1 MPKRPKRPW
10 PRSRRPTD
18 TPSPLRRTWPTRLP
32 SSACS
37 RKRSVRSAGSTWWLT
52 APAHVPVPP
61 ALDVPRDVAQGA
73 DQILDAVRRREEA
86 AEPRWQSQLQHR
98 ERFLQAFAHTGGG
111 LGVAIS
117 LQPRREGR
125 QLAAGHRRAGRLIGP
140 AQGGPDLG
148 LPRLR
153 HERIEGAPPVELAAL

>member
-1 MPKRPKRPW
+1 MSLDAPEALGGAEQAEP
-10 PRSRRPTD
+10 D
-18 TPSPLRRTWPTRLP
+18 PS
-32 SSACS
+32 
-37 RKRSVRSAGSTWWLT
+37 
-52 APAHVPVPP
+52 PAHVPVAP

-125 QLAAGHRRAGRLIGP
+125 QLATGPRRAGRLIGP
-140 AQGGPDLG
+140 AQGGSNVS

-153 HERIEGAPPVELAAL
+153 HEGVEVAALVELAALDHRGVAEHIAERFAQSLAAV